1 MLLSSMSVKSS
12 VSMSEQQD
20 AFVRAL
26 VENGHYPSVSA
37 VVQQGLELLRA
48 QTEREAAEMSAL
60 RAFFDR
66 RSDAPTEDQATARL
80 ATEEMVARKRAQHG
94 L

>member
-26 VENGHYPSVSA
+26 VEEGRYPSASA

-48 QTEREAAEMSAL
+48 QTERDAAELAAL
-60 RAFFDR
+60 RAFFDER
-66 RSDAPTEDQATARL
+66 ASGPSEDSAAARAATQD
-80 ATEEMVARKRAQHG
+80 MVARKRRTHG

>member
-1 MLLSSMSVKSS
+1 MSVKSS

-26 VENGHYPSVSA
+26 VENGRYPSASA

-48 QTEREAAEMSAL
+48 QTEREAAEMAAL
-60 RAFFDR
+60 QAFFDNR
-66 RSDAPTEDQATARL
+66 LEAPTDGTATARQ
-80 ATEEMVARKRAQHG
+80 ATEEMIARKRAQHG